1 MINKNTSSNLSVD
14 FYNFDK
20 FRIDLEEIN
29 RIAKIWFVFSVKEAT
44 SKSFILTFIMSE
56 KKLKQS
62 GKILNEAKL
71 SYDNHI
77 F

>member
-20 FRIDLEEIN
+20 FRIDLKKID
-29 RIAKIWFVFSVKEAT
+29 RIAKISSAFSMKKAT

-56 KKLKQS
+56 EKLNQS
-62 GKILNEAKL
+62 SKILNEAKL
-71 SYDNHI
+71 TYDNHI